1 MVRIRYN
8 ILLIGVLSLQ
18 TFWVAGQNIITEEGY
33 TILPITLIDGDTI
46 PNAYIKPVAIYSP
59 RKFKGKRDYR
69 EYQRLIRNL
78 KAAYPYSQVA
88 KNKILEMNS
97 HFQTLK
103 TKRERDA
110 YVKVVE
116 KQMRQ
121 EFESKLVKLTISQGR
136 ILIKLIDRELGRSSY
151 DLVKDLK
158 GGTSAVFWQT
168 IARIFGSNLKTKFDP
183 EGEDKL
189 LNELVVQLEQGLI

>member
-1 MVRIRYN
+1 MVRIICN
-8 ILLIGVLSLQ
+8 ILLVGIFSLL
-18 TFWVAGQNIITEEGY
+18 TFWAAGQNIITEEGY
-33 TILPITLIDGDTI
+33 TILPITIVDGDTI
-46 PNAYIKPVAIYSP
+46 PNAYIKPIAIYSP

-97 HFQTLK
+97 HFQTIK

-151 DLVKDLK
+151 DLVKELK

-168 IARIFGSNLKTKFDP
+168 IARVFGSNLKTKFDP

-189 LNELVVQLEQGLI
+189 LNELVIQLEQGLI

>member
-1 MVRIRYN
+1 MKKEKF
-8 ILLIGVLSLQ
+8 ILLLILFALPFMANSQ
-18 TFWVAGQNIITEEGY
+18 QWVTEEGF
-33 TILPITLIDGDTI
+33 TILPVTIVNGDTI

-59 RKFKGKRDYR
+59 RKFKSKRDYR

-88 KNKILEMNS
+88 KSKVLEMNA
-97 HFQTLK
+97 HFKTLS

-110 YVKVVE
+110 YVREVE

-121 EFESKLVKLTISQGR
+121 EFESQLVRLTITQGR

-151 DLVKDLK
+151 DLVKELK

-168 IARIFGSNLKTKFDP
+168 VARIFGSNLKAKFDP
-183 EGEDKL
+183 EGEDRL
-189 LNELVVQLEQGLI
+189 LNELVIQLEQGLI